1 MLHLLVRDRSN
12 RSYIQGFTLIE
23 ISVVL
28 AMIGVLIAF
37 ATPSI
42 LATYARTKLVNSV
55 EKLNDILDL
64 SQVKAVQTNNKCRV
78 YIPSNTQIVSECIT
92 AADNT
97 SLSIAGVPDG
107 LPLVTLDNGIT
118 MMTNNFAGSPPRI
131 AYNFKGITQAAG
143 TIVLSS
149 NQTSLQKCLTIDSG
163 VGLTRIGTYVNNIC
177 ELIQ

>member
-28 AMIGVLIAF
+28 AMIGILIAF

-64 SQVKAVQTNNKCRV
+64 SQVRAVQTNNKCRV

-107 LPLVTLDNGIT
+107 LPLITLDNGIT
-118 MMTNNFAGSPPRI
+118 MTNNFAGSPPRI

-163 VGLTRIGTYVNNIC
+163 VGLTRIGTYVNNVC
-177 ELIQ
+177 TLIQ

>member
-28 AMIGVLIAF
+28 AMIGILIAF

-64 SQVKAVQTNNKCRV
+64 SQVKAVQTNKKCRV
-78 YIPSNTQIVSECIT
+78 YIPNSTQIVSECIT

-107 LPLVTLDNGIT
+107 LPLITLDNGIT
-118 MMTNNFAGSPPRI
+118 MTYQTPVNFPPI
-131 AYNFKGITQAAG
+131 AYNFKGITRANG
-143 TIVLSS
+143 TIILSS
-149 NQTSLQKCLTIDSG
+149 SQTSLQKCLTIDSG
-163 VGLTRIGTYVNNIC
+163 VGLTRIGTYVNNVC
-177 ELIQ
+177 TLIQ

>member
-12 RSYIQGFTLIE
+12 HRYIQGFTLIE

-28 AMIGVLIAF
+28 AMIGVLIAL

-42 LATYARTKLVNSV
+42 LATYARTKLLNSV

-64 SQVKAVQTNNKCRV
+64 SQVKAVQTNKKCRV
-78 YIPSNTQIVSECIT
+78 YIPNNTQIVSECIT

-97 SLSIAGVPDG
+97 SFSIAGVPDG

-118 MMTNNFAGSPPRI
+118 MTNNFAGSPPTI
-131 AYNFKGITQAAG
+131 AYNFKGITQAVG

-149 NQTSLQKCLTIDSG
+149 NQASLQKCLTIDSG